1 MAEKRYDAVVFDLDG
16 TLLNTLDDLAA
27 AVNAAL
33 ENAGLPK
40 RTREEVR
47 RFVGNGVV
55 KLSQRVVPDGTC
67 EEEREK
73 VLQFFKVY
81 YSEHARDLTRPYP
94 GILEMLD
101 KLRESGIRMAIV
113 SNKFQSATEELSAYY
128 FGDRIMVAAGENEAE
143 GIRKK
148 PAPDMVFSALEKLG
162 SDLDHSIYIGDSE
175 VDAQTAAA
183 AGMDCMLVSWGFRE
197 RALLETF
204 HPVFLAD
211 RPEQIWQYI
220 LQD

>member
-1 MAEKRYDAVVFDLDG
+1 MRYDTVIFDLDG
-16 TLLNTLDDLAA
+16 TLLDSLDDLAA

-33 ENAGLPK
+33 TACGYPLH
-40 RTREEVR
+40 TRDEVR

-55 KLSQRVVPDGTC
+55 KLIQRSVPEGTS
-67 EEEREK
+67 EEERER
-73 VLQFFKVY
+73 VLQFFKAY
-81 YSEHARDLTRPYP
+81 YSEHSRDLTRPYP
-94 GILEMLD
+94 GIPELLEL
-101 KLRESGIRMAIV
+101 LHSRGVRMAIV
-113 SNKFQSATEELSAYY
+113 SNKFESAVEELNAFY
-128 FGDRIMVAAGENEAE
+128 FDSRIGVAAGENEAA

-162 SDLDHSIYIGDSE
+162 SDRAHAIYVGDSE

-197 RALLETF
+197 RELLESF

-211 RPEQIWQYI
+211 RPEQAAQYI